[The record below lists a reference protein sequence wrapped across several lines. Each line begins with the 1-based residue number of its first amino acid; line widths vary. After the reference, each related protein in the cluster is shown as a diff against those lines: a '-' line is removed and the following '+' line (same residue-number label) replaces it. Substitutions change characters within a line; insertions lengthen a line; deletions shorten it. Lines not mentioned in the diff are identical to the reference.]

1 MKKTSVQKNKRLLDL
16 ITSTLV
22 VMELFFKF
30 PSISFSLSEVAEKT
44 GLSKATVSKVIKNL
58 HKAGIVS
65 IEDLEV
71 VYRIKAANEKW
82 EYRREKIIRN
92 IAAVVRSN
100 ISEFLMQEYKN
111 PRCIILFGSF
121 RRGEDDEGSD
131 IDIAVETNGKDETG
145 TFEFDE
151 FRAIEKQLN
160 RKISVHV
167 FNREKIDKNV
177 FMNIAN
183 GFVLQGLLEVS
194 K

>member
-1 MKKTSVQKNKRLLDL
+1 MKKTRVQKKQALDF

-30 PSISFSLSEVAEKT
+30 PNISFSLSEVAEKT

-58 HKAGIVS
+58 HNANIVN

-71 VYRIKAANEKW
+71 IYRIKAANENW

-100 ISEFLMQEYKN
+100 ISEFLAQEYKN
-111 PRCIILFGSF
+111 PKCIILFGSF
-121 RRGEDDEGSD
+121 RGGEDDEGSD
-131 IDIAVETNGKDETG
+131 IDIAVEVSGKNETG
-145 TFEFDE
+145 LFEFNE
-151 FRAIEKQLN
+151 FKVIENELN

-167 FNREKIDKNV
+167 FNREKIDRN
-177 FMNIAN
+177 FFTNIAN
-183 GFVLQGLLEVS
+183 GVVLYGLLEVS